1 MKLSD
6 DQLTKLF
13 ESLKQESDR
22 AAAVL
27 GVAFLD
33 ALLEDAIATRFV
45 ASFDRKIF
53 ENEGAL
59 ATFSRRIA
67 LARAMGWI
75 HKDTAIDLGIVR
87 KVRNAFAHDYSHEL
101 SFASEKIHSF
111 VQSLTTLAAAREA
124 LAPLFAWD
132 KLTPEQ
138 RVVLEEARRNVTEPR
153 GAFYLA
159 VLALSYAISGVRGV
173 HVKASPEPES
183 SKDFTARMI
192 EAVLNG
198 GDA

>member
-1 MKLSD
+1 MQLSEE
-6 DQLTKLF
+6 QISKLF
-13 ESLKQESDR
+13 ESLKEESDR

-45 ASFDRKIF
+45 EQFDRRIF
-53 ENEGAL
+53 ESEGAL

-75 HKDTAIDLGIVR
+75 HQDTAIDLGIVR

-101 SFASEKIHSF
+101 SFASEKINSLL
-111 VQSLTTLAAAREA
+111 QSLTTVAAAREA
-124 LAPLFAWD
+124 LAPLFSWD
-132 KLTPEQ
+132 KLSQEQ
-138 RVVLEEARRNVTEPR
+138 RTVLDEAKRNVTEPR
-153 GAFYLA
+153 RAFYIA
-159 VLALSYAISGVRGV
+159 VLALSHAISGVRGV
-173 HVKASPEPES
+173 HVKAVPEPES
-183 SKDFTARMI
+183 SKEFAARVI
-192 EAVLNG
+192 AIVLEG